1 MSFILF
7 AVIIFGMDQLTK
19 ILLYGQNMSLLGD
32 LLWLKTVFNEGA
44 AWGVGNGGRWAF
56 VVLSI
61 VCAVGFIYLLIS
73 KKYFKS
79 KFFKV
84 SIGFLLGG
92 LLGNLFDRIFF
103 GGVRDF
109 IYFKFINFPVF
120 NVADIAVTIGT
131 IMLIVYIIFLYSKTD
146 GKEKLTKTKSKDT
159 SGEM

>member
-32 LLWLKTVFNEGA
+32 FLWLKTVFNEGVA
-44 AWGVGNGGRWAF
+44 GGIFAGGRWAF

-61 VCAVGFIYLLIS
+61 ICAVGFIYLLIS

-92 LLGNLFDRIFF
+92 LLGNLFDRIFL